1 MGEKERQPGQCFV
14 TERLGLISYAAGWE
28 IQKRY
33 HQEIAAGDRPPTL
46 LLLEHTRTITLGRS
60 SKPSS
65 LLLTEEAYRQRGF
78 EVHHVERG
86 GDVTYHGPGQLV
98 GYPLFRIEEKV
109 GDFLRQI
116 ENALLSVVR
125 SYSIQARPNPGYAGL
140 WAKRADGGEAK
151 LAAIGVAIFKR
162 VSMHG
167 FAMNVDPDLNDF
179 RLIVPC
185 GIQGAEATSL
195 RELLGEAPLMEVVS
209 RQIEDAFLAEFGMR
223 P

>member
-1 MGEKERQPGQCFV
+1 MRRVEFDRQFT
-14 TERLGLISYAAGWE
+14 TERLGVIPYADAWE

-60 SKPSS
+60 SKPTS

-78 EVHHVERG
+78 EVHQVERG

-116 ENALLSVVR
+116 ESALLQVVA
-125 SYSIQARPNPGYAGL
+125 SYGIQARPNPGYAGL
-140 WAKRADGGEAK
+140 WAKRADGSEAK

-167 FAMNVDPDLNDF
+167 FALNVAPNLDDF

-185 GIQGAEATSL
+185 GIQGAEVTSL
-195 RELLGEAPLMEVVS
+195 QHLLGHAPAMSEVEERVEEAFAKVFS
-209 RQIEDAFLAEFGMR
+209 
-223 P
+223 